1 MQIAAHQPVAKAAGF
16 LKRWPQWKP
25 LAYHAHWAYVY
36 ARDTKQHAVVVK
48 IAGPTRLALDAHH
61 RAAFAEGLID
71 GFHRW
76 CKSTN
81 AWRLNEIMFE
91 LRYLRDYA
99 AAYAAGDRSLFL
111 NDEQFM
117 FDQAERWRRVSQIAH
132 GAHSR
137 TPYLSGYLGRDAA

>member
-1 MQIAAHQPVAKAAGF
+1 MIRGNELEDQAYDPEHIAHVLEEMATNFP
-16 LKRWPQWKP
+16 
-25 LAYHAHWAYVY
+25 AYF
-36 ARDTKQHAVVVK
+36 
-48 IAGPTRLALDAHH
+48 
-61 RAAFAEGLID
+61 AAFAEGLID